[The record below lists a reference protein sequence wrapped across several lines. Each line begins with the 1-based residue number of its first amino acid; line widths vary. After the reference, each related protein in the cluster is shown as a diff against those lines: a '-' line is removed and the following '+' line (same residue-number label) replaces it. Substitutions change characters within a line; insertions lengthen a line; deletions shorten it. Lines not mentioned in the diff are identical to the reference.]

1 MQRIDVEGGNGTT
14 LREPR
19 VRVEVEAIDPPPDAS
34 GVQALHVIEYVYNLG
49 AGQWVPVVQSGWMP
63 YSATPTGFNW
73 TLLPV
78 PGMHYLQVRAIDQAG
93 NISIGRSQ
101 QLANYQPDTE
111 QIGRRQTHVYRYLAE
126 AGQQLT
132 ANLEVLSG
140 DADLYVWSSR
150 ADQSARVSNLEGDAN
165 EQVII
170 PASEIVPGVYQVEVY
185 GFTAA
190 RYRLSVAL
198 AAPASTRLLMRTEG
212 GLAESKPL
220 PTAPVAPVTSLP
232 DERSGNVPPPVV
244 SATSNNVYLP
254 LVRR

>member
-1 MQRIDVEGGNGTT
+1 M
-14 LREPR
+14 
-19 VRVEVEAIDPPPDAS
+19 
-34 GVQALHVIEYVYNLG
+34 QALHVIEYVYNLG

-63 YSATPTGFNW
+63 YSETPTGFNW

-198 AAPASTRLLMRTEG
+198 AAPASTRLRMRTGG

-220 PTAPVAPVTSLP
+220 PTEPIAPVTSLP
-232 DERSGNVPPPVV
+232 DERSGSVPPPVV
-244 SATSNNVYLP
+244 NATGNNVYLP
-254 LVRR
+254 LIRR